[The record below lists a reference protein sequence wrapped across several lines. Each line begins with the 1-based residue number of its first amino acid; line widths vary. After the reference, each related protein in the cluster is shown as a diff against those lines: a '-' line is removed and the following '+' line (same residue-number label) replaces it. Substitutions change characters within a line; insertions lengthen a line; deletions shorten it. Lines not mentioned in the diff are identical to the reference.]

1 MLPRF
6 YQIVDRAAWL
16 PRLLPV
22 GLKLVQLRVKDL
34 AGPALDTE
42 IATALEACRAAGAI
56 LIVNDHWRQAIDA
69 KADWIHLGQ
78 EDLATADLAAIR
90 RAGLKL
96 GVSTHSHEEL
106 ETALA
111 ADPDYVA
118 LGPVY
123 PTTLKVMPWAPQG
136 LDRVREWKRL
146 IGRRPLVAIGGLT
159 LERAEGVAAAGADVL
174 SVVSDV
180 LASPSPEARLA
191 AWLSAADRWPTGP
204 VTDDG
209 AALRTP

>member
-6 YQIVDRAAWL
+6 YQIVDRAHWL
-16 PRLLPV
+16 PRLLPL
-22 GLKLVQLRVKDL
+22 GLKLVQLRIKDL
-34 AGPALDTE
+34 DPDHRRQEIREAL
-42 IATALEACRAAGAI
+42 AACRAAGAT
-56 LIVNDHWRQAIDA
+56 LVVNDFWRDAIDLEA
-69 KADWIHLGQ
+69 GYVHLGQ
-78 EDLATADLAAIR
+78 EDLAEADVAAIR

-136 LDRVREWKRL
+136 LERVTEWKRL
-146 IGRRPLVAIGGLT
+146 IGDRPLVAIGGLT
-159 LERAEGVAAAGADVL
+159 LERAEAVAAAGADTL

-180 LASPSPEARLA
+180 LSNPSPEARLR
-191 AWLSAADRWPTGP
+191 AWLAAAERWPG
-204 VTDDG
+204 G
-209 AALRTP
+209 AAAA